1 MAGTGVTT
9 TSVSRR
15 FECLCRHVR
24 PLRSSLRE
32 SACAEYINTPRPP
45 PQPQG
50 PCSGGL
56 GPQQGAA
63 AAAGAQADGPLTPAQ
78 HQQFR
83 EAGYLV
89 CERLLQPSE
98 LDAAVDHIWRHA
110 PHPVDRA
117 RPATWTDPQ
126 RRWAA
131 SETKYLEQPVFLPPD
146 APAYRLYEGHDDPAW
161 LALLPL
167 HPKVIAVAT
176 ALLGEAPRP
185 PRRIRGF

>member
-1 MAGTGVTT
+1 MTDTEVTT
-9 TSVSRR
+9 MSVSRRR

-24 PLRSSLRE
+24 PL
-32 SACAEYINTPRPP
+32 CPP
-45 PQPQG
+45 LPQA
-50 PCSGGL
+50 PCSSV
-56 GPQQGAA
+56 GPQQEAA
-63 AAAGAQADGPLTPAQ
+63 AAAGAQADGPLTLAQ

-98 LDAAVDHIWRHA
+98 LDAATEHIWRHA
-110 PHPVDRA
+110 PDPIDRA

-161 LALLPL
+161 LALLPR
-167 HPKVIAVAT
+167 HPNVVAVAT